1 MQKAAGRRLPQREKL
16 IITWTISGLQAQTL
30 HRKRTMDEFVIKGL
44 VMQEIEYGESDRIL
58 KILTAERGLI
68 TAFAKHSMR
77 LTSHLFAACGQLCYS
92 EFVLRPGR
100 NTEEKMYTVVEAGY
114 EADFRDIAYSFE
126 AQGVAMYM
134 MEFTMA
140 LSLVEQPAEKELKLL
155 MNCLYKI
162 CQKKTDPKIVKAVFE
177 LRMMCECG
185 FMPQLLA
192 CRSCG
197 AYDGDRFCL
206 DVEDGCLLCADCA
219 AKENKSCNLDKG
231 ALFAV
236 RYICLI
242 EDKKLFGFRISE
254 GSAKLLYA
262 AAEQYALAHMD
273 KQLNSLKFLRSL
285 SAWDPDQQS
294 KKD

>member
-16 IITWTISGLQAQTL
+16 IITWTISGLQAQTP

-114 EADFRDIAYSFE
+114 ETDFRDIAYSFE
-126 AQGVAMYM
+126 SPGRGHVYDGIYHGLIPGGAAGRKR
-134 MEFTMA
+134 
-140 LSLVEQPAEKELKLL
+140 AEAADELPVQNLPEKDRP
-155 MNCLYKI
+155 
-162 CQKKTDPKIVKAVFE
+162 QIVKAVFE

-285 SAWDPDQQS
+285 SAWDPGPTI
-294 KKD
+294 

>member
-1 MQKAAGRRLPQREKL
+1 
-16 IITWTISGLQAQTL
+16 
-30 HRKRTMDEFVIKGL
+30 
-44 VMQEIEYGESDRIL
+44 
-58 KILTAERGLI
+58 
-68 TAFAKHSMR
+68 
-77 LTSHLFAACGQLCYS
+77 
-92 EFVLRPGR
+92 
-100 NTEEKMYTVVEAGY
+100 
-114 EADFRDIAYSFE
+114 
-126 AQGVAMYM
+126 
-134 MEFTMA
+134 
-140 LSLVEQPAEKELKLL
+140 
-155 MNCLYKI
+155 
-162 CQKKTDPKIVKAVFE
+162 
-177 LRMMCECG
+177 MMCECG

-242 EDKKLFGFRISE
+242 EDKKLFGFRISA

>member
-1 MQKAAGRRLPQREKL
+1 MPQRERS
-16 IITWTISGLQAQTL
+16 ITTWTTSGLLAQTP

-114 EADFRDIAYSFE
+114 D
-126 AQGVAMYM
+126 M

-219 AKENKSCNLDKG
+219 GKENKSCNLDKG

-242 EDKKLFGFRISE
+242 EDKKLFGFRISA